1 MATPRKRPEDKLKVG
16 RKSLMT
22 PETISKLEEAFSIG
36 CSDIEA
42 CLFADISRPV
52 LYEYQQKHPE
62 FLDRKEM
69 LKERPV
75 LKARNTVVKNLS
87 EDETARWYLERKKK
101 LEFSLRNEVTGANGA
116 PITLADFIKQHA
128 D

>member
-1 MATPRKRPEDKLKVG
+1 
-16 RKSLMT
+16 MT

-75 LKARNTVVKNLS
+75 LKARNTVNRNLND
-87 EDETARWYLERKKK
+87 DETARWYLERKKK
-101 LEFSLRNEVTGANGA
+101 NEFSLRNEVTGANGG
-116 PITLADFIKQHA
+116 PISLADFIKQHA